1 MVDFLYDDLDPFFP
15 VAASEGDKKTE
26 NEDVY
31 DDTIP
36 GQVVVT
42 IDAEDALIFLW
53 VTPSFPPP

>member
-36 GQVVVT
+36 GQVVVN
-42 IDAEDALIFLW
+42 
-53 VTPSFPPP
+53 